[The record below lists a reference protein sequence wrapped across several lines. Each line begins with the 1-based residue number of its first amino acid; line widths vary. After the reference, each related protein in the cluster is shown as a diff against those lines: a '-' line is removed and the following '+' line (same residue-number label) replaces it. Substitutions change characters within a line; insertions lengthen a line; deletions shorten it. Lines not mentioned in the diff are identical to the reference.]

1 MLLLNPRNLT
11 RNYPEQ
17 RSRDIMEKTIAFF
30 ERKGLTKLKEDF
42 NGAVWYAD
50 FLEFAKEEGL
60 FSSMMTPAAQGKE
73 GENAVW
79 DSWRVCGFAE
89 ILGFYGLCYW
99 YTYQVSV
106 LGIGP
111 IWMSSNEKAKAKIG
125 RAHV

>member
-1 MLLLNPRNLT
+1 MFLLNPRHLV
-11 RNYPEQ
+11 RNYADQ
-17 RSRDIMEKTIAFF
+17 RSREIMEKTVAFF
-30 ERKGLTKLKEDF
+30 EAKGLTKLKEDY

-50 FLEFAKEEGL
+50 FLEFCKAEGIL
-60 FSSMMTPAAQGKE
+60 SSMMTPARHSKP

-89 ILGFYGLCYW
+89 MLGFFGLCYW

-111 IWMSSNEKAKAKIG
+111 IWMSRPAGQGQGA
-125 RAHV
+125 A